1 LGRSFANLHIRSD
14 SLEKSIEAFRALA
27 IQDPDALGLSDEEQR
42 GTYVTDS
49 DHEPDKGQ
57 LVLYISQ
64 SNENWVSVLQNYL
77 VWGTVKRV
85 GKLLSR
91 HIGEPVVTLG
101 FIHDEI
107 FELSVFRDG
116 EIQAERIFCE
126 EWTRDE
132 YGLQEQR
139 LQDDLLREAL
149 GIRQEEMDDLASMTV
164 PAQTVDKLIGLTG
177 LPLWSDWEW
186 VPHEAGLKERF
197 ARQEVPL
204 TD

>member
-1 LGRSFANLHIRSD
+1 MGRSFANLHIRSD

-27 IQDPDALGLSDEEQR
+27 IQDPDALGLSDEEHR
-42 GTYVTDS
+42 GTYVS
-49 DHEPDKGQ
+49 DPDHAPDKGQ
-57 LVLYISQ
+57 LVLYVSQ

-116 EIQAERIFCE
+116 EIHAERIFCE

-132 YGLQEQR
+132 YRLQEQR
-139 LQDDLLREAL
+139 LHDDLLREAL
-149 GIRQEEMDDLASMTV
+149 GIRQEEMEELASMTV
-164 PAQTVDKLIGLTG
+164 PAQAVDKLIGLTG

-197 ARQEVPL
+197 VRKKIPL